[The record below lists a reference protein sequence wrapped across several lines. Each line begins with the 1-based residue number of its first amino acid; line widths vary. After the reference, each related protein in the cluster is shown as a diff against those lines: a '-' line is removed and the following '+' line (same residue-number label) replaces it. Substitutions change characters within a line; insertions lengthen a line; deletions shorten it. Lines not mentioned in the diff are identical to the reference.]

1 MRTKTQIAK
10 DIAAA
15 IMTADSTDHSRA
27 LSGAEWL
34 QQLATELVELI
45 KADQPQ
51 PLADAFD
58 EQDSPGDGWR
68 WLNKG
73 EKIQYADEVRNSKGE
88 WYQVGISIGNEA
100 SPKTYRRRIEKL

>member
-1 MRTKTQIAK
+1 MRTKYEIHE
-10 DIAAA
+10 DMSAAMA
-15 IMTADSTDHSRA
+15 TSRSTDHSRA

-34 QQLATELVELI
+34 QQLASELVEVI
-45 KADQPQ
+45 KAEQTQ

-100 SPKTYRRRIEKL
+100 RPKTYRRRIEKL